1 MTRKD
6 ENRQIKF
13 EKKIN
18 HVQHFETITSKR
30 DGSNFSGKKSAYLST
45 FLSKEKESKSAKLI
59 QKSRP

>member
-30 DGSNFSGKKSAYLST
+30 DGSNFSGKKRLS
-45 FLSKEKESKSAKLI
+45 FNFFC
-59 QKSRP
+59 QKKKKANQQN